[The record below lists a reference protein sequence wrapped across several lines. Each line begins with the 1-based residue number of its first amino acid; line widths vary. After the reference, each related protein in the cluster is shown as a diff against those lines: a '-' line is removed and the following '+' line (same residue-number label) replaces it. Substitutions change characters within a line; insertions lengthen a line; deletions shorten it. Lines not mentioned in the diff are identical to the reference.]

1 MNPNLI
7 SLIPTA
13 ASLGCHVVTFY
24 TFNTTK
30 LKRFSRE
37 GPPVLPESSQ
47 IFFIRKPPHQLEAG
61 GQDGGRGLFV
71 IKKTN

>member
-37 GPPVLPESSQ
+37 GPPVLPASSLL
-47 IFFIRKPPHQLEAG
+47 IFFFAATTFPFAIR
-61 GQDGGRGLFV
+61 QDWR
-71 IKKTN
+71 